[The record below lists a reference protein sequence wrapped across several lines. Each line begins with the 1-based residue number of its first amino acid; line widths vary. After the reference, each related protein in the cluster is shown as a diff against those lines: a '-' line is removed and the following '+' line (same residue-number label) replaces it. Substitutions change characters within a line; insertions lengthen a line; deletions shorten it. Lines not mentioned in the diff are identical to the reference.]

1 MEIHKKLKLIIS
13 SLTIFI
19 SLMGFGQEKDVNS
32 EIRKDFTDYFN
43 LISEKKI
50 DSALDY
56 SNPKLFEL
64 IPRDEMKSLMEAVY
78 KMPNIEYKTGNLT
91 FLKFDE
97 LKKIENDNYVKFYII
112 SPIEMKFKDIENTEE
127 QISKMTKNFETKFG
141 VGNVNFDKETGF
153 YKINAEKIIIASSND
168 NLVDWKFVTVDNPKM
183 KFLLEK
189 IIPSELLN

>member
-1 MEIHKKLKLIIS
+1 MEKHINLKLIIS
-13 SLTIFI
+13 SVTIFI
-19 SLMGFGQEKDVNS
+19 SIIGFGQEIDVNS

-50 DSALDY
+50 ESALDY

-153 YKINAEKIIIASSND
+153 YKINAEKII
-168 NLVDWKFVTVDNPKM
+168 
-183 KFLLEK
+183 
-189 IIPSELLN
+189 

>member
-1 MEIHKKLKLIIS
+1 MEIHINLKLIIS
-13 SLTIFI
+13 SVTIFI
-19 SLMGFGQEKDVNS
+19 SIIGFGQEIDVNS

-50 DSALDY
+50 ESALDY

-153 YKINAEKIIIASSND
+153 YKINAEKIIRVIYIKNNYIYS
-168 NLVDWKFVTVDNPKM
+168 
-183 KFLLEK
+183 K
-189 IIPSELLN
+189 I

>member
-1 MEIHKKLKLIIS
+1 MEKHINLKLIIS
-13 SLTIFI
+13 SVTIFI
-19 SLMGFGQEKDVNS
+19 SIIGFGQEIDVNS

-50 DSALDY
+50 ESALDY

>member
-1 MEIHKKLKLIIS
+1 M
-13 SLTIFI
+13 
-19 SLMGFGQEKDVNS
+19 
-32 EIRKDFTDYFN
+32 
-43 LISEKKI
+43 
-50 DSALDY
+50 DY

>member
-1 MEIHKKLKLIIS
+1 MEKHINLKLIIS
-13 SLTIFI
+13 SVTIFI
-19 SLMGFGQEKDVNS
+19 SIIGFGQEIDVNS

-50 DSALDY
+50 ESALDY

-153 YKINAEKIIIASSND
+153 YKI
-168 NLVDWKFVTVDNPKM
+168 
-183 KFLLEK
+183 
-189 IIPSELLN
+189 